1 MKMNN
6 TKQTIHNPSYIYID
20 EFNNV
25 VHESSFTIVL
35 GKIDSTYRFIPK
47 SSLVM
52 EQGLTPQML
61 MTIAELIK
69 TKVGIGVKRAD
80 AVKEEKK
87 TKKKK

>member
-25 VHESSFTIVL
+25 IYESCFTIVL
-35 GKIDSTYRFIPK
+35 GRIDSTYRFIPK
-47 SSLVM
+47 SSLVI

-69 TKVGIGVKRAD
+69 KKVGIGVKKAE
-80 AVKEEKK
+80 ALKVEPE

>member
-1 MKMNN
+1 MNN
-6 TKQTIHNPSYIYID
+6 TKQTIYNPSYIYID

-52 EQGLTPQML
+52 EHGLTPQML

-69 TKVGIGVKRAD
+69 KKVGIGVKKAE
-80 AVKEEKK
+80 ALKVEPE

>member
-6 TKQTIHNPSYIYID
+6 KKQTIYNPSYIYID

-35 GKIDSTYRFIPK
+35 GKIDSTYRFTPK
-47 SSLVM
+47 SNLVM

-61 MTIAELIK
+61 ITIAELIK
-69 TKVGIGVKRAD
+69 TKVGIGVKKAD